1 MTISDVV
8 VDERVRENGDY
19 RPLFAQVQPYLF
31 ARPTFLALL
40 DVFLE
45 RFIIT
50 PKVLRLAGDV
60 VDSCGRTPFGSFFK
74 WGFGSLNFDRVRF
87 PGADGLLNDLVW

>member
-8 VDERVRENGDY
+8 VDERVRDGDY

-45 RFIIT
+45 RFIT
-50 PKVLRLAGDV
+50 PKGPKI
-60 VDSCGRTPFGSFFK
+60 G
-74 WGFGSLNFDRVRF
+74 W
-87 PGADGLLNDLVW
+87 